1 MGHEGALSARWPRRL
16 QPAEHHPRA
25 SRARSTSSTAGTHR
39 SPRQGA
45 PGLHWGS
52 DHTGTEPAC
61 LRTAPGLSPN
71 LANLPRHP
79 GSSQVQK
86 RAPQAV
92 GVAAAPPGQ
101 CLGWLSPAHHTW
113 STACRLASRAAGN
126 PEHRQHASN
135 QPRAGFCGN
144 CFDNAQERGR
154 RATHGLPAGL
164 RGSPSVTSSPACTA
178 VGCPHIKSTW
188 LIPLGEENLFFL
200 ICFNLIPGSDPFLD
214 RH

>member
-1 MGHEGALSARWPRRL
+1 MGHEGALPARWPRRL

-25 SRARSTSSTAGTHR
+25 PRARSTSSTAGIHR
-39 SPRQGA
+39 SPRQRA

-86 RAPQAV
+86 GAPQAV

-101 CLGWLSPAHHTW
+101 CLVWLSPAHHTW
-113 STACRLASRAAGN
+113 STAYRLASRAAGN
-126 PEHRQHASN
+126 PEHRRHTPQTSPVPVSVGIALVT
-135 QPRAGFCGN
+135 PRSVA
-144 CFDNAQERGR
+144 E
-154 RATHGLPAGL
+154 GL
-164 RGSPSVTSSPACTA
+164 RTGCRQGYAAAPRSHLPRHALQLAALTSRAH
-178 VGCPHIKSTW
+178 G
-188 LIPLGEENLFFL
+188 
-200 ICFNLIPGSDPFLD
+200 
-214 RH
+214 